1 MGLLP
6 MLPLLAE
13 SYLHTLDPFVI
24 RFSET
29 MGIRWYGLAYL
40 AGFLIA
46 WAFFRWMGRTG
57 RSPLSREDVADWMM
71 AVIVGVLVGG
81 RLGYAIFY
89 DPALLVRFSSSLP
102 WWDLLALNKGG
113 MASHGGILGF
123 IIGTCW
129 FARRR
134 GYSALHMLDL
144 GAFICG
150 VGLSIGRV
158 TNFVNAELLGRV
170 WTGEGNPPWWT
181 VKYPQEI
188 MSRSFAHMD
197 TLYRELGVHFPG
209 RETFVPQVLAAARDG
224 DERVLSVLTP
234 LLTPYYP
241 SQLVQA
247 MSDGPML
254 VSALALIWIRPRK
267 PGVIGAWF
275 MTLYGSLRITTE
287 FVRQPDEGVALLM
300 GLSRGQVLSVV
311 MVLVGI
317 VALVIVSRRSA
328 EPTAGWCRGGAGTS
342 KSL

>member
-1 MGLLP
+1 M
-6 MLPLLAE
+6 MPLLAE

-46 WAFFRWMGRTG
+46 WGFFRWMVRTG
-57 RSPLSREDVADWMM
+57 RTTLTREDVADWMM
-71 AVIVGVLVGG
+71 AVIIGVLVGG
-81 RLGYAIFY
+81 RVGYAIFY
-89 DPALLVRFSSSLP
+89 DPSLLVRFSSSLP

-123 IIGTCW
+123 IAGTCW

-134 GYSALHMLDL
+134 GHSALHLLDM
-144 GAFICG
+144 GAFISG

-158 TNFVNAELLGRV
+158 TNFVNAELLGRE
-170 WTGEGNPPWWT
+170 WTGEGVPPWWT

-188 MSRSFAHMD
+188 MSSGFAHMD
-197 TLYRELGVHFPG
+197 ALYRALAVHFPG
-209 RETFVPQVLAAARDG
+209 RETFAPQVLAAAREG
-224 DERVLSVLTP
+224 DERVVSVLTP

-247 MSDGPML
+247 LSDGPIL
-254 VSALALIWIRPRK
+254 VGALALIWIRPRK

-275 MTLYGSLRITTE
+275 MTLYGVLRITTE

-311 MVLVGI
+311 MVIVGV
-317 VALVIVSRRSA
+317 VALVIALRRSD
-328 EPTAGWCRGGAGTS
+328 EPRAGWCSAKRA
-342 KSL
+342 L